1 MRELQKDSAHIDME
15 HIKPVRFAQIR
26 IPQANDRFHT
36 QLSDQQTIHIAEG
49 ELKEHQAF
57 PLNVIIQVGVRATHQ
72 VLQLLHHA
80 LNARLVRRVVVL
92 NPVQQ
97 PRDAVVR
104 VRFDLVEERRVHLA
118 PIQFADLI
126 CLSKPRQNA
135 SLDSDRSKKSPK
147 RECTNR

>member
-1 MRELQKDSAHIDME
+1 MRELQKDSTHIDME

-26 IPQANDRFHT
+26 IPQANDRLHA

-57 PLNVIIQVGVRATHQ
+57 LLNVIIQVGVRSTHQ
-72 VLQLLHHA
+72 ILQLLHHA

-92 NPVQQ
+92 NPVQE

-104 VRFDLVEERRVHLA
+104 VRFDLVEERRVHFA
-118 PIQFADLI
+118 PIQFSDLI
-126 CLSKPRQNA
+126 CLSKTTLKA
-135 SLDSDRSKKSPK
+135 SLDSGRSKKSPG